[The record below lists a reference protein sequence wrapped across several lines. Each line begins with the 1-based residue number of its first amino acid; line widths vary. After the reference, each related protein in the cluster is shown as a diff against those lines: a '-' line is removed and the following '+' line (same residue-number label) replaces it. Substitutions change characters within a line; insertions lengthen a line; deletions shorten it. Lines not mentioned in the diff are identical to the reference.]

1 MAAISPWLSSP
12 QSFSSPRVSTRYSK
26 ITTCPQSFS
35 ARCTSLPPA
44 VVVSAL
50 DSSIEEQHQIL
61 PRDEVG
67 MKRREVMLNIASS
80 SAFLLPSIVS
90 PAFAETNASEAFRV
104 YTDEANKFEISIPQ
118 DWQVGQAAEPNGF
131 KSITAFYP
139 DETSSYNVSVA
150 ITGLGPDFTRME
162 SFGKV
167 EAFAETLVSGLDRSW
182 QKPAGVT
189 AKLVDSRSSKGF
201 YYIEYTLQNPG
212 EARKHLYSAIG
223 MATNGWY
230 NRLYTVTGQFNDEE
244 SADQSSKI
252 QKAVKSFKFI

>member
-1 MAAISPWLSSP
+1 MVF
-12 QSFSSPRVSTRYSK
+12 FSAELFESPRFDSLYYYR
-26 ITTCPQSFS
+26 
-35 ARCTSLPPA
+35 RCTPIPA
-44 VVVSAL
+44 VISAL
-50 DSSIEEQHQIL
+50 KRSDEEEHQISCS
-61 PRDEVG
+61 RDHVS
-67 MKRREVMLNIASS
+67 MKRRGVMLQIASS
-80 SAFLLPSIVS
+80 AFFLPLTIS
-90 PAFAETNASEAFRV
+90 PAFAVAETNASETFRV

-118 DWQVGQAAEPNGF
+118 DWQIGQAEPNGF

-139 DETSSYNVSVA
+139 EETSTYNVSVA

-230 NRLYTVTGQFNDEE
+230 NRLYTVTGQCTDGE
-244 SADQSSKI
+244 SAEQSSKI